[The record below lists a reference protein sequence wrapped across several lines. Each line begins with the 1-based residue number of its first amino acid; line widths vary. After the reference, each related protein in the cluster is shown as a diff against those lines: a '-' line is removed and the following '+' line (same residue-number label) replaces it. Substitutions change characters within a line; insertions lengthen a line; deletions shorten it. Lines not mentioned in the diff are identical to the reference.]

1 MNFTETIKSGQH
13 YRVFDKL
20 NNDGTRHYNR
30 YSFVTN
36 AADVIFEDGT
46 NVEEKL
52 GGSSGSLAAINKE
65 IADLKK
71 SVSDGKKAVA
81 AAVTANGVTTATD
94 AAFSVIANNINTA
107 AANKYNA
114 GIAYADGR
122 VNTDSANYKSGYSTG
137 HAVGYKDAQDKFG
150 TAASIF
156 LRYDYYSKDYSE
168 ITVDLTNINRI
179 KTEHISGAAGS
190 TWSSSMEEDF
200 YFHTHYY
207 FYIDNVQYWYNDDQ
221 YSGWS
226 IESNSPHIMDLDVS
240 KMTGYHTLRVFSE
253 CDTAEPDGRPSNPG
267 AADYYLNC
275 FVLL

>member
-81 AAVTANGVTTATD
+81 AAVTANGITTATD

-156 LRYDYYSKDYSE
+156 LRYDCYSKDYSE
-168 ITVDLTNINRI
+168 ITIDLTNVNRI

-190 TWSSSMEEDF
+190 KYDNGLEEDV
-200 YFHTHYY
+200 YYHTQYY
-207 FYIDNVQYWYNDDQ
+207 FYIDNVQYWYNEDQ
-221 YSGWS
+221 YSGWNINKNDS
-226 IESNSPHIMDLDVS
+226 KGMDIDVTNL
-240 KMTGYHTLRVFSE
+240 TGYHTLKVYSE
-253 CDTAEPDGRPSNPG
+253 TDDGVTPV
-267 AADYYLNC
+267 ADYYLNC

>member
-20 NNDGTRHYNR
+20 NTDGTRHYNR

-46 NVEEKL
+46 NVEAKL

-122 VNTDSANYKSGYSTG
+122 VNTDSANYKSGYN
-137 HAVGYKDAQDKFG
+137 AGY
-150 TAASIF
+150 
-156 LRYDYYSKDYSE
+156 
-168 ITVDLTNINRI
+168 
-179 KTEHISGAAGS
+179 AAGKTVYPATEFLKYFIPNSVS
-190 TWSSSMEEDF
+190 TAYTEDSNTITYNVSELSSITWTLTAGFGENEDG
-200 YFHTHYY
+200 
-207 FYIDNVQYWYNDDQ
+207 DS
-221 YSGWS
+221 SGW
-226 IESNSPHIMDLDVS
+226 IKIRFNDEDVLYWNNFDGDDTWENTPPYEWS
-240 KMTGYHTLRVFSE
+240 QRTFSCVGIDTLKVEVFVHSA
-253 CDTAEPDGRPSNPG
+253 TSRW
-267 AADYYLNC
+267 AAATFKIVDAST
-275 FVLL
+275 

>member
-81 AAVTANGVTTATD
+81 GAVTANGVTTATD

-150 TAASIF
+150 KTKTIF
-156 LRYDYYSKDYSE
+156 LRYDDVSTECSE

-179 KTEHISGAAGS
+179 RSEYIRGGAGS
-190 TWSSSMEEDF
+190 RYSNSLEEEVYF
-200 YFHTHYY
+200 YTQYY
-207 FYIDNVQYWYNDDQ
+207 FFIDNAQYWWYDDQ

-226 IESNSPHIMDLDVS
+226 IDKHNSNSMDIDVS
-240 KMTGYHTLRVFSE
+240 NLTGTHTLRVYSE
-253 CDTAEPDGRPSNPG
+253 TDDGVTTKADT
-267 AADYYLNC
+267 YINC
-275 FVLL
+275 FVLS